1 MSRKLTV
8 FIALLLVSVLVFACG
23 KPAETPAPAPAPQP
37 EEEAT
42 PAETAPA
49 EEAPQVEGVTGKIVV
64 VGSTSVSR
72 RSKN

>member
-8 FIALLLVSVLVFACG
+8 FIALLLVSVRFCG
-23 KPAETPAPAPAPQP
+23 ETGQTPAPAIAPQP

-49 EEAPQVEGVTGKIVV
+49 EEAP
-64 VGSTSVSR
+64 R
-72 RSKN
+72 